1 MSASGSSEEIYRGQ
15 LLALR
20 VETLPESAGGTR
32 RIEIVEHPGAVAIVA
47 VRDAAS
53 GSGEPEV
60 LLVKQFRPA
69 VGRALWEI
77 PAGLL
82 NAGEQDAPASAAA
95 RELREETGYV
105 ASDWRL
111 LAHELPSPG
120 FSTERILL
128 YLATGLAPAPGR
140 TGGDPLDPTEI
151 DSVRWIALSE
161 ALRLCASGE
170 IDDGKTIL
178 GLHLA
183 REALTPRDAN
193 GANMAQSVPT
203 ASATPARDEGLHLEN
218 MLLEEFKYA
227 AGSAGEAIAD
237 RARIFD
243 RYLLL
248 VGGVLVAGIGSIS
261 QLSQYGGQQYI
272 QPIAIAGFFVSAVL
286 GAWFFATLIRL
297 RQAYRETIIYM
308 NVIKQ
313 YYIDAFHIPPE
324 RLSSIFRWNMKTLP
338 KHERIGSVWYLTT
351 NMVALV
357 SSLCFGATT
366 IIVLDLVQG
375 GNRGSV
381 TALPSGVLPYVA
393 ALLVTVAAL
402 VLYSSFF
409 ARFTGSG
416 SDGALAQQKAEEL
429 GLTPTE
435 PEV

>member
-1 MSASGSSEEIYRGQ
+1 VSAPGSSGSSEEIYRGQ

-20 VETLPESAGGTR
+20 VDTLPEPAGGTR

-53 GSGEPEV
+53 GGETEV
-60 LLVKQFRPA
+60 LLVQQYRPA

-82 NAGEQDAPASAAA
+82 NAGEHDAPQHAAA
-95 RELREETGYV
+95 RELAEETGYV

-120 FSTERILL
+120 FSTERIVL
-128 YLATGLAPAPGR
+128 YLATGIAPAPGR
-140 TGGDPLDPTEI
+140 TGSDPLDPTEI
-151 DSVRWIALSE
+151 DSVQWTALGE

-183 REALTPRDAN
+183 REALTTSDAN
-193 GANMAQSVPT
+193 GANMLPNTQAAGT
-203 ASATPARDEGLHLEN
+203 TLARDESLRLEN
-218 MLLEEFKYA
+218 MLLEEFKYV
-227 AGSAGEAIAD
+227 AGTAGEAISD

-272 QPIAIAGFFVSAVL
+272 QPIAIGGLLVSGLL
-286 GAWFFATLIRL
+286 GILFFATLIRL
-297 RQAYRETIIYM
+297 CRAYRESLIYM

-313 YYIDAFHIPPE
+313 YYIDAFKIAPE
-324 RLSSIFRWNMKTLP
+324 RLSAIFRWNMGTLP
-338 KHERIGSVWYLTT
+338 KHERPGSVWYLTT

-366 IIVLDLVQG
+366 IILIELVQS
-375 GNRGSV
+375 GNQGSV
-381 TALPSGVLPYVA
+381 AALPSGVLPYIA
-393 ALLVTVAAL
+393 ALLATIAAL
-402 VLYSSFF
+402 VLYSSAFS
-409 ARFTGSG
+409 RFTGSA
-416 SDGALAQQKAEEL
+416 SDSALAQQKTEEL
-429 GLTPTE
+429 GIAI
-435 PEV
+435 PEA